1 MLNIAM
7 KGAGVLLLGL
17 LLASFV
23 RSEEPSIPPPSLA
36 KFFQPPEEYRNRFG
50 DFRPLV
56 PLTDDAT
63 KDFATNWPR
72 HRDRLR
78 QEWQRRLGPWPP
90 LDESPRA
97 NIDST
102 ETSDGLVWSRVR
114 IAAGI
119 GGEEVCGYLLKPARN
134 GPFPAVL
141 VVYYEPESGVGR
153 GVPLRDFGLQLARRG
168 FVTLSIGPPGVDF
181 RAPGTNKTPKKPY
194 FGPVGQPVRT
204 QPLSAL
210 AYAAA
215 NCHTF
220 LANLPFVDAQRIG
233 IVGHSFGGKW
243 SMFASCLHDKFA
255 SAVWSD
261 PGIVFDE
268 RDRKDN
274 VGGSVNYWDEWYL
287 GYELGEVAKSQD
299 RFRFRKRPKTS
310 SDRTGSYKVLRAEG
324 RDLIELHALMAPR
337 PFLVSGGSADR
348 EERWPALNH
357 AIALNRLL
365 GRQSG
370 VAMTN
375 RNQHAPTRESNEQ
388 IYEFFEWSL
397 GRNK

>member
-1 MLNIAM
+1 MISIAL
-7 KGAGVLLLGL
+7 KGAGALMIGL
-17 LLASFV
+17 TISPAL
-23 RSEEPSIPPPSLA
+23 RSAEISPPPASIA
-36 KFFQPPEEYRNRFG
+36 RFFQPPEEYRNRFG
-50 DFRPLV
+50 GFRSFLP
-56 PLTDDAT
+56 PAGSAE
-63 KDFATNWPR
+63 KDFAKDWPLR
-72 HRDRLR
+72 RDRLR

-97 NIDST
+97 KIEST
-102 ETSDGLVWSRVR
+102 ETIEGIAWSRVR

-119 GGEEVCGYLLKPARN
+119 GGEEVCGYLLKPAGD

-168 FVTLSIGPPGVDF
+168 FVTLSIGPPGAEF
-181 RAPGTNKTPKKPY
+181 RAPGKNKTAKKPY
-194 FGPVGQPVRT
+194 FGPIGQPVRT

-220 LANLPFVDAQRIG
+220 LANQPFVDAQRIG

-243 SMFASCLHDKFA
+243 SMFASCLYDKFA

-287 GYELGEVAKSQD
+287 GYELGEDAKAQD

-310 SDRTGSYKVLRAEG
+310 TDRTGSYKLLRAEG
-324 RDLIELHALMAPR
+324 RDLTELHALMAPR

-365 GRQSG
+365 GRRYG
-370 VAMTN
+370 VAMAN
-375 RNQHAPTRESNEQ
+375 RNQHAPTQKSNEQ

-397 GRNK
+397 GTKK